1 MTTTMSL
8 AARREMLLSIRQ
20 RYLAAKRPE
29 KTKIL
34 DGFVAAT
41 GYDRKYALV
50 LLCKKSTSIDIVS
63 LKPKS
68 RPGAQVYDDQFRH
81 VLIKV
86 WNTANQV
93 CSKRFVPFIPDL
105 VAAMERHGHLRISDD
120 IRKKLMKVSAATV
133 DRILQ
138 PERSRQVQGL
148 SQTKAGAL
156 LKSKIQVRTFADWND
171 IVPGFYEVDLV
182 AHCGDDANGTFLNSL
197 VMVDVSTGWLECMPL
212 LRKSAADVINGVS
225 VARSLMPFPLL
236 GLDTDGGSEF
246 INYEVLDYCES
257 NKITFT
263 RSRAYKK
270 NDQAFVEEKNGSV
283 VRRLVGYDR
292 FEGPKAW
299 AALAKFYS
307 VLRKYVNFFQP
318 SVKLLKK
325 TRTGAKVAKQYDK
338 ALTPYQ
344 RILNS
349 PHVQQD
355 FKDDLTA
362 MYLQLDPVTLMSELK
377 LLQNNLMTFAW
388 NINGTA
394 KTEQQTDKP
403 AELHQSHTAPTESE
417 VLDYFRFEKP
427 KDKRSLPR
435 TWRTRKDPFEH
446 AWDDIKFKLQL
457 EPHCTAPE
465 IIEWLSVRYPGRH
478 DMGQVRT
485 LQRRISALRLRDQT
499 YQAKLTELMQEE

>member
-1 MTTTMSL
+1 MT
-8 AARREMLLSIRQ
+8 
-20 RYLAAKRPE
+20 
-29 KTKIL
+29 
-34 DGFVAAT
+34 
-41 GYDRKYALV
+41 
-50 LLCKKSTSIDIVS
+50 
-63 LKPKS
+63 
-68 RPGAQVYDDQFRH
+68 
-81 VLIKV
+81 
-86 WNTANQV
+86 
-93 CSKRFVPFIPDL
+93 
-105 VAAMERHGHLRISDD
+105 
-120 IRKKLMKVSAATV
+120 VSAATV

-138 PERSRQVQGL
+138 PERYRQVQGL

-299 AALAKFYS
+299 TALAKFYS

-325 TRTGAKVAKQYDK
+325 
-338 ALTPYQ
+338 
-344 RILNS
+344 
-349 PHVQQD
+349 HV
-355 FKDDLTA
+355 
-362 MYLQLDPVTLMSELK
+362 PV
-377 LLQNNLMTFAW
+377 
-388 NINGTA
+388 
-394 KTEQQTDKP
+394 
-403 AELHQSHTAPTESE
+403 
-417 VLDYFRFEKP
+417 P
-427 KDKRSLPR
+427 K
-435 TWRTRKDPFEH
+435 
-446 AWDDIKFKLQL
+446 
-457 EPHCTAPE
+457 
-465 IIEWLSVRYPGRH
+465 
-478 DMGQVRT
+478 
-485 LQRRISALRLRDQT
+485 
-499 YQAKLTELMQEE
+499 

>member
-1 MTTTMSL
+1 MNHIMSL
-8 AARREMLLSIRQ
+8 AARREMLHSIRQ
-20 RYLAAKRPE
+20 SYLSSKRPD
-29 KTKIL
+29 KSKIL

-41 GYDRKYALV
+41 GYDRKYALA
-50 LLCKKSTSIDIVS
+50 LLRKKSPIIDS
-63 LKPKS
+63 LSVKPKP
-68 RPGAQVYDDQFRH
+68 RLGAQIYDDQFRH
-81 VLIKV
+81 VLLTV

-120 IRKKLMKVSAATV
+120 IRRKLMTVSAATV

-138 PERSRQVQGL
+138 PERSRQAQGL
-148 SQTKAGAL
+148 SQTKAGSL
-156 LKSKIQVRTFADWND
+156 LKSKVQVRTFADWND
-171 IVPGFYEVDLV
+171 VIPGFYEVDLV
-182 AHCGDDANGTFLNSL
+182 AHCGDAPSGTFLNSL

-212 LRKSAADVINGVS
+212 LRKSAADVINGIT
-225 VARSLMPFPLL
+225 VARSLMPFKLL

-246 INYEVLDYCES
+246 INYEVLDYCEI
-257 NKITFT
+257 NEITFT

-318 SVKLLKK
+318 SVKLVKK

-349 PHVQQD
+349 PQVPRAV
-355 FKDDLTA
+355 KEELRTS
-362 MYLQLDPVTLMSELK
+362 YWSLDPVLLMAQLKEL
-377 LLQNNLMTFAW
+377 QANLMNFAW
-388 NINGTA
+388 NINGVATTNVQDTVQGETYQINLETA
-394 KTEQQTDKP
+394 KREQI
-403 AELHQSHTAPTESE
+403 E
-417 VLDYFRFEKP
+417 YFRFEKP
-427 KDKRSLPR
+427 RDKRSLPR

-446 AWDDIKFKLQL
+446 AWDEIKFKLQL
-457 EPHCTAPE
+457 EPHCIARE
-465 IIEWLSVRYPGRH
+465 IIEWLSARYPGRH
-478 DMGQVRT
+478 DMSQVRT
-485 LQRRISALRLRDQT
+485 LQRRISAWRLRDESYQT
-499 YQAKLTELMQEE
+499 KLSQLMKN